1 MMGQAL
7 PAVTCLIVLPF
18 AHMRRQTP
26 QALPKSEGGLTHRKR
41 RSIPSRKLALAKMDR
56 KASVKTPETIDP
68 DPDHEDVIVA
78 WPSIGVRYP
87 VE

>member
-26 QALPKSEGGLTHRKR
+26 QALPKSEGGLLIAKGEAFLHANSLSQKWTK
-41 RSIPSRKLALAKMDR
+41 SISENA
-56 KASVKTPETIDP
+56 
-68 DPDHEDVIVA
+68 
-78 WPSIGVRYP
+78 
-87 VE
+87 